1 VATVLIIGR
10 PNVGKSTLF
19 NRLVGGRRAIVDDIP
34 GVTRD
39 FTVGRVDWQQRTFQL
54 VDTCGLF
61 ENPEN
66 IVEEKM
72 KEVTLELL
80 SEGDLILFVVDGR
93 NGLTSADLE
102 LADYL
107 RKQRLQ
113 IVFVANKVENP
124 DSFYSGVGNEI
135 FSLGFGDPIKVSSAH
150 GLNIDILLDKIFD
163 RLVALGHSVETEEI
177 DESALKISIVG
188 KPNAGKSSIFNWI
201 VGSPRSLVTEV
212 SGTTRDTVD
221 ETVVIDDIPI
231 TFIDTAGIR
240 KKSKVKV
247 MNVEYYSVMRAI
259 DALERS
265 DIIIMVIDSAD
276 GIGNQD
282 QRIAG
287 LAEKNGKATI
297 AVFNKCDL
305 VDDRRKKA
313 LLRTFKQDL
322 YFIDY
327 SPVVFTSTLT
337 GKGMDE
343 LLDNIMLVTKKI
355 DLRIPTGLLNT
366 LLQRYSEGTPAPG
379 KGKKRGKIYYGAQI
393 ASRPPIIM
401 LNVNDPAL
409 FTEPYLRGI
418 RNSIRLNF
426 DPFDG
431 TPIFLKLRRKR

>member
-1 VATVLIIGR
+1 MATVLIIGR

>member
-1 VATVLIIGR
+1 MATVLIIGR

-124 DSFYSGVGNEI
+124 DSFYSSVGNEI

-221 ETVVIDDIPI
+221 ETVVIDDIAI

-337 GKGMDE
+337 GEGMDE

>member
-1 VATVLIIGR
+1 MATVLIIGR

-124 DSFYSGVGNEI
+124 DSFYSSVGNEI

>member
-1 VATVLIIGR
+1 MATVLIIGR

-113 IVFVANKVENP
+113 IVFVANKVENL
-124 DSFYSGVGNEI
+124 DSFYSSVGNEI

-305 VDDRRKKA
+305 VDGRRKKA
-313 LLRTFKQDL
+313 LSRTFKQDL

-327 SPVVFTSTLT
+327 SPVVFASTLT
-337 GKGMDE
+337 GEGMDE

>member
-1 VATVLIIGR
+1 
-10 PNVGKSTLF
+10 
-19 NRLVGGRRAIVDDIP
+19 
-34 GVTRD
+34 
-39 FTVGRVDWQQRTFQL
+39 
-54 VDTCGLF
+54 
-61 ENPEN
+61 
-66 IVEEKM
+66 M
-72 KEVTLELL
+72 
-80 SEGDLILFVVDGR
+80 
-93 NGLTSADLE
+93 
-102 LADYL
+102 
-107 RKQRLQ
+107 Q

>member
-1 VATVLIIGR
+1 MATVLIIGR

-124 DSFYSGVGNEI
+124 DSFYSSVGNEI

-212 SGTTRDTVD
+212 YGTTRDTVD

-327 SPVVFTSTLT
+327 SPIVFTSTLT

>member
-1 VATVLIIGR
+1 MATVLIIGR

-39 FTVGRVDWQQRTFQL
+39 FTVGRVEWQQRTFQL

-93 NGLTSADLE
+93 HGLTSADIE

-107 RKQRLQ
+107 RKQRLHV
-113 IVFVANKVENP
+113 VFIANKVENP
-124 DSFYSGVGNEI
+124 DSFYSSVGNEI

-150 GLNIDILLDKIFD
+150 GLNIDILLDEIFD
-163 RLVALGHSVETEEI
+163 RLVALGHSIELEDN
-177 DESALKISIVG
+177 DESGLKIAIVG

-305 VDDRRKKA
+305 VDDRRRKA
-313 LLRTFKQDL
+313 LSRTFKQDL

-337 GKGMDE
+337 GEGMDE

-393 ASRPPIIM
+393 AGRPPIIM

>member
-1 VATVLIIGR
+1 MATVLIIGR

-231 TFIDTAGIR
+231 TFIDKIG
-240 KKSKVKV
+240 
-247 MNVEYYSVMRAI
+247 RAH
-259 DALERS
+259 
-265 DIIIMVIDSAD
+265 V
-276 GIGNQD
+276 
-282 QRIAG
+282 
-287 LAEKNGKATI
+287 
-297 AVFNKCDL
+297 
-305 VDDRRKKA
+305 
-313 LLRTFKQDL
+313 
-322 YFIDY
+322 
-327 SPVVFTSTLT
+327 
-337 GKGMDE
+337 
-343 LLDNIMLVTKKI
+343 
-355 DLRIPTGLLNT
+355 
-366 LLQRYSEGTPAPG
+366 
-379 KGKKRGKIYYGAQI
+379 
-393 ASRPPIIM
+393 
-401 LNVNDPAL
+401 
-409 FTEPYLRGI
+409 
-418 RNSIRLNF
+418 
-426 DPFDG
+426 
-431 TPIFLKLRRKR
+431 

>member
-124 DSFYSGVGNEI
+124 DSFYSSVGNEI

>member
-1 VATVLIIGR
+1 MATVLIIGR

-19 NRLVGGRRAIVDDIP
+19 NRLVGGRRAIVDDLP

-39 FTVGRVDWQQRTFQL
+39 FTVGRVNWQQRTFQL

-93 NGLTSADLE
+93 FGLTSADQV

-107 RKQRLQ
+107 RKQR
-113 IVFVANKVENP
+113 IEVIFVANKVENP
-124 DSFYSGVGNEI
+124 ESFYSNMGNEI
-135 FSLGFGDPIKVSSAH
+135 FSLGFGDPIKISAAH
-150 GLNIDILLDKIFD
+150 GLNIDLLLDEIFE
-163 RLVALGHSVETEEI
+163 RLETLGHSVHLESN
-177 DESALKISIVG
+177 DESELKIAIVG

-221 ETVVIDDIPI
+221 ETVEVDGIPI

-265 DIIIMVIDSAD
+265 DIIVMVIDSAD
-276 GIGNQD
+276 GVGNQD

-305 VDDRRKKA
+305 VDERRRKA

-327 SPVVFTSTLT
+327 SPVIFTSTLT
-337 GKGMDE
+337 GEGMDE
-343 LLDNIMLVTKKI
+343 LIDSIKLVSKKI
-355 DLRIPTGLLNT
+355 DL
-366 LLQRYSEGTPAPG
+366 
-379 KGKKRGKIYYGAQI
+379 
-393 ASRPPIIM
+393 
-401 LNVNDPAL
+401 
-409 FTEPYLRGI
+409 
-418 RNSIRLNF
+418 
-426 DPFDG
+426 
-431 TPIFLKLRRKR
+431 

>member
-93 NGLTSADLE
+93 NGITSADLE

-113 IVFVANKVENP
+113 VVIVANKVENP
-124 DSFYSGVGNEI
+124 DSFYSSVGNEI

-163 RLVALGHSVETEEI
+163 GLVALGHSVETEDN
-177 DESALKISIVG
+177 DESGLKIAIVG
-188 KPNAGKSSIFNWI
+188 KPNSGKSSIFNWI

-313 LLRTFKQDL
+313 LSRTFKQDL

-337 GKGMDE
+337 GEGMDE

>member
-19 NRLVGGRRAIVDDIP
+19 NRLVGGRRAIVDDLP

-39 FTVGRVDWQQRTFQL
+39 FTVGRVNWQQRTFQL

-93 NGLTSADLE
+93 FGLTSADQV

-107 RKQRLQ
+107 RKQR
-113 IVFVANKVENP
+113 IEVIFVANKVENP
-124 DSFYSGVGNEI
+124 ESFYSNMGNEI
-135 FSLGFGDPIKVSSAH
+135 FSLGFGDPIKISAAH
-150 GLNIDILLDKIFD
+150 GLNIDLLLDEIFE
-163 RLVALGHSVETEEI
+163 RLETLGHSVHLESN
-177 DESALKISIVG
+177 DESELKIAIVG

-221 ETVVIDDIPI
+221 ETVEVDGIPI

-265 DIIIMVIDSAD
+265 DIIVMVIDSAD
-276 GIGNQD
+276 GVGNQD

-305 VDDRRKKA
+305 VDERRRKA

-327 SPVVFTSTLT
+327 SPVIFTSTLT
-337 GKGMDE
+337 GEGMDE
-343 LLDNIMLVTKKI
+343 LIDSIKLVSKKI
-355 DLRIPTGLLNT
+355 DLRLPTGLLNT
-366 LLQRYSEGTPAPG
+366 ILQRYSEGTPAPG
-379 KGKKRGKIYYGAQI
+379 KGKERGKIYYGSQI

-401 LNVNDPAL
+401 LNVNDPSL
-409 FTEPYLRGI
+409 FSEPYLRGI
-418 RNSIRLNF
+418 RNTIRLNF
-426 DPFDG
+426 DPFEG